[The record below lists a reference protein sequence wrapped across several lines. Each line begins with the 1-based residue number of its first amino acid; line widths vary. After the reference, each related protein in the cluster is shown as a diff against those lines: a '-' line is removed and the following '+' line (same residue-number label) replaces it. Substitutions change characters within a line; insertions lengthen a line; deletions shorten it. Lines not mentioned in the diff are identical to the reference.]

1 MTRRRRLL
9 FFSLLILLLGLAAR
23 LSLYWLGPGPSVITQ
38 EAANIIRRGMT
49 VSDVECILG
58 GPARD
63 ETTAPHEFARRELPL
78 LKPGAE
84 SREWLCDLAW
94 VRVEFDQGVVVGTV
108 STAAAQQ
115 KTALDTRRRFLGL

>member
-1 MTRRRRLL
+1 MTRRRLFL
-9 FFSLLILLLGLAAR
+9 FFSLLILLLGLAAG

-38 EAANIIRRGMT
+38 EAANIIRPGMT
-49 VSDVECILG
+49 VSDVESILG

-63 ETTAPHEFARRELPL
+63 ETTALQELHRELPL

-84 SREWLCDLAW
+84 SRAWLSDLAW
-94 VRVEFDQGVVVGTV
+94 VRVEFDQVVGTV

-115 KTALDTRRRFLGL
+115 KTRETALDTLRRFLGL